1 MMTMQEYLNVISHG
15 HREKLVSMAQKKG
28 LNPDQAMGKIIQ
40 YLKSGSQN
48 SNGPEYLKA
57 FITPSHIERMIDTI
71 VL

>member
-1 MMTMQEYLNVISHG
+1 VL
-15 HREKLVSMAQKKG
+15 LAQKKG
-28 LNPDQAMGKIIQ
+28 LNPDKAMGGIIK
-40 YLKSGSQN
+40 YLRSGSLN